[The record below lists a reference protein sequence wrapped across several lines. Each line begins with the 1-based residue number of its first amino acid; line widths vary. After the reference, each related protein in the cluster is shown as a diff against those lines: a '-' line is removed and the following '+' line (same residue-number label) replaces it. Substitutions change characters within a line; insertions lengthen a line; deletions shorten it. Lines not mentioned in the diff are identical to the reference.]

1 MHGYKLLVLR
11 VPRKGKLFPNDLLY
25 ILFYSYLICKYEK
38 EENLTSRIPYVA
50 HIYAPLSYNLI
61 LPPSV

>member
-1 MHGYKLLVLR
+1 MVTNCFSEGVLR
-11 VPRKGKLFPNDLLY
+11 LPRKANDDLLY
-25 ILFYSYLICKYEK
+25 IMFYSYLIRKYEK

-50 HIYAPLSYNLI
+50 HIYAPLSSNLI